1 MKHVRDIS
9 DPKIGTYIRF
19 RIGSGARESEIVEGQ
34 VKEAHTFPDGRVAY
48 WLDNGGLFD
57 FHMGDRIERITQL
70 PPRNRDRTAVKDEE
84 EERKTVKEREHYKR
98 ERAALQRER
107 DLLLMIASSLFALL
121 VTYALLRDG
130 STLLQWALQ

>member
-19 RIGSGARESEIVEGQ
+19 RIGSGARESEVVEGQ
-34 VKEAHTFPDGRVAY
+34 VKEALPVADQTAY
-48 WLDNGGLFD
+48 ILDNGEAFN
-57 FHMGDRIERITQL
+57 FYMGDRIERITQL

-84 EERKTVKEREHYKR
+84 EARKTVKEREHYKR

-107 DLLLMIASSLFALL
+107 DLLLMFAACLFAVL
-121 VTYALLRDG
+121 VVYAGVRDG
-130 STLLQWALQ
+130 STLIQWVLQ